1 MAYADANSTNRKLGA
16 SAAVLALEAVLAWA
30 IIAGLTMTIT
40 TRKDPRVNTFTIP
53 PETAVKPPEVPVT
66 PTSQPQQR
74 APRPLT
80 EPVVDLSPTTLPT
93 FAANDGFGSGD
104 AGTVEFPSATPTP
117 SSVPSFAPKS
127 ARPKGNT
134 ANWVSTSAYPT
145 SDLRGEHEG
154 SVRYRLSI
162 DAAGKVNTCTVV
174 ATSGFAGLD
183 QAACAELMRHAKFDP
198 ATNETGVRAP
208 GSFTGTVTWR
218 LPQD

>member
-16 SAAVLALEAVLAWA
+16 SAAVLALEAGLAWA

-53 PETAVKPPEVPVT
+53 PEAKVKPPEVLPT
-66 PTSQPQQR
+66 PTSEKRPQQL
-74 APRPLT
+74 RPLT
-80 EPVVDLSPTTLPT
+80 DPVIDLGPTALPT
-93 FAANDGFGSGD
+93 FVAPSGGDDLGSID
-104 AGTVEFPSATPTP
+104 PPYVAPTP
-117 SSVPSFAPKS
+117 SPVPSFTPRL

-154 SVRYRLSI
+154 SLRYRLSI
-162 DAAGKVNTCTVV
+162 DVAGKVDNCTVV

-183 QAACAELMRHAKFDP
+183 QAACAELMRHAKFDA
-198 ATNETGVRAP
+198 ATDDTGARAP

-218 LPQD
+218 LPRD